1 MADHVNEPHNNGLL
15 WHVESSQDLTPNQP
29 KGSIRTP
36 KQPQGPIMTNTQST
50 TTFHKEK
57 HPINNHKVPSGK
69 TPNQQPQGS
78 IKEKH
83 PINNH
88 KVPSGQTPNQQPQSP
103 IRTINHKIQLGQKN
117 SQITSRSLMHCTRH
131 IMFQDNWKRMP
142 MNEPGGQLVFRLIAM
157 WSRESCILMH
167 SRFKL
172 TFSLTEHFYC
182 YCNFF
187 PIIVLTR
194 GQAIQKCPFWVLCF
208 IHADLHERLQV
219 WHQMT
224 SFKQTGRNVIQ

>member
-78 IKEKH
+78 IRTNTQSTTTKSYQD
-83 PINNH
+83 N
-88 KVPSGQTPNQQPQSP
+88 QPQDPTGTKEQSNYKQKSYALYTTHYVS
-103 IRTINHKIQLGQKN
+103 RQLEKN
-117 SQITSRSLMHCTRH
+117 ANEWARRSVS
-131 IMFQDNWKRMP
+131 FQTYRYVKQ
-142 MNEPGGQLVFRLIAM
+142 G
-157 WSRESCILMH
+157 
-167 SRFKL
+167 KL
-172 TFSLTEHFYC
+172 YSD
-182 YCNFF
+182 
-187 PIIVLTR
+187 
-194 GQAIQKCPFWVLCF
+194 A
-208 IHADLHERLQV
+208 LQV
-219 WHQMT
+219 QINLYPHGAFLLLLQLLSNNSLDKRSSYPEMPLLSSLLYTRRSAWKIASMT
-224 SFKQTGRNVIQ
+224 SNDIL

>member
-78 IKEKH
+78 IRKNTQSTTTRFHQDKH

-88 KVPSGQTPNQQPQSP
+88 KVLSGQSTTRSNWDK
-103 IRTINHKIQLGQKN
+103 RTVKLQAEVL
-117 SQITSRSLMHCTRH
+117 CTVH
-131 IMFQDNWKRMP
+131 DT
-142 MNEPGGQLVFRLIAM
+142 L
-157 WSRESCILMH
+157 
-167 SRFKL
+167 RFK
-172 TFSLTEHFYC
+172 T
-182 YCNFF
+182 
-187 PIIVLTR
+187 
-194 GQAIQKCPFWVLCF
+194 
-208 IHADLHERLQV
+208 
-219 WHQMT
+219 
-224 SFKQTGRNVIQ
+224 TGKECQWMSQEVS

>member
-57 HPINNHKVPSGK
+57 HPINNHKVPSG
-69 TPNQQPQGS
+69 
-78 IKEKH
+78 
-83 PINNH
+83 
-88 KVPSGQTPNQQPQSP
+88 QTPNQQPQSP

-131 IMFQDNWKRMP
+131 ITFQDNWKRMP
-142 MNEPGGQLVFRLIAM
+142 MNEPGGQLVFRLMAM

-194 GQAIQKCPFWVLCF
+194 GQAIQKCPFWVLCY